1 MEGYEAWRAK
11 ADGKVAIDYGLHM
24 ITGDIN
30 EQTLKEMGML
40 MDEGVTS
47 FKLFMAYPGVFYSTD
62 GEILLAM
69 QKAAELGAT
78 VCMHAENG
86 IAIDVYVQ
94 QALKRGETDP
104 IYHALVRKSLLE
116 GEAAHRAIV
125 LAELTGAQ
133 LYIVHMSA
141 KEALEEVK
149 VARDRG
155 LNIFAETCPQYLFFG
170 LEEMMNGFEGAKYVC
185 SPPMRDRLAG
195 HQEALWKGLATN
207 DLQVVS
213 TDHCPFCMDQH
224 PELGIQKRLGEG
236 DFSKIPNGMPGVE
249 PRFEVMYDGAINGK
263 RLNLNRFVE
272 IVATTPAKMFGLYP
286 KKGTIAP
293 GADADIVIFDPK
305 RSTPLSVKTHH
316 MRVDYSAYEG
326 REIMGKVETVLS
338 RGRVVVDGP
347 SYLGKAGD
355 GVYLKRGTS
364 QYRV

>member
-1 MEGYEAWRAK
+1 MSTTLIKGGTVITATETMAADVLIDGEKVVALAAHGTQKWKADTVIDAKGKYLFPGGIDVHTHMELPFGGTSSSDSFETGSRAAAFGGTTTIIDFAVQVKGGSAMEGYEAWRAK
-11 ADGKVAIDYGLHM
+11 ADGNVAIDYGLHM

-40 MDEGVTS
+40 MDEGGTS
-47 FKLFMAYPGVFYSTD
+47 FKL
-62 GEILLAM
+62 
-69 QKAAELGAT
+69 
-78 VCMHAENG
+78 
-86 IAIDVYVQ
+86 
-94 QALKRGETDP
+94 
-104 IYHALVRKSLLE
+104 
-116 GEAAHRAIV
+116 
-125 LAELTGAQ
+125 
-133 LYIVHMSA
+133 
-141 KEALEEVK
+141 
-149 VARDRG
+149 
-155 LNIFAETCPQYLFFG
+155 FAETCPQYLFFG
-170 LEEMMNGFEGAKYVC
+170 LEEMMTGFEGAKYVC

-213 TDHCPFCMDQH
+213 TDHCPFCFDEH
-224 PELGIQKRLGEG
+224 PLLGVQKRLGEG

-263 RLNLNRFVE
+263 RLNLNRFVQ
-272 IVATTPAKMFGLYP
+272 ITATTPAKMFGLYP

-305 RSTPLSVKTHH
+305 KKQTLSVKNHH

-326 REIMGKVETVLS
+326 REVMGKVETVLS
-338 RGRVVVDGP
+338 RGRVIIEGG